1 MLSLYELTAFNTV
14 VCRLKIKASSTRIRI
29 FLKTHLFLSVFE
41 KICVHTMSVFKKI
54 SVHTDTEESLTK
66 SFCLLNWLCKTKLV
80 TSSFSKR
87 YVFARPHDNMKTEF
101 SKIST
106 LDTVFEKLRFH
117 HRKLRLRVDGRP
129 KRINKYAFSKISVY
143 VWTGPKYKGVYY
155 EFGCQKDQNHE
166 VTQKWAKQRCTNK
179 YKGVYH
185 EFKC

>member
-1 MLSLYELTAFNTV
+1 
-14 VCRLKIKASSTRIRI
+14 
-29 FLKTHLFLSVFE
+29 
-41 KICVHTMSVFKKI
+41 MSVFKKI

-143 VWTGPKYKGVYY
+143 VWTGPKCGAL
-155 EFGCQKDQNHE
+155 
-166 VTQKWAKQRCTNK
+166 KWHNLAWNSAAVVETVEIRNIFTHNTHLNDMIMKCTSEYRSRLKFLFYLWYAQISRISRTVSCTRFHSKLVDTNMQ
-179 YKGVYH
+179 
-185 EFKC
+185 